1 MGPSL
6 GTLQAFLCLANRKQ
20 PPAPAVSFPGGGP
33 AIVILCL
40 ISAQT
45 TRYALLN
52 LLSITHVLPWV
63 DPNHAV

>member
-1 MGPSL
+1 MGPSR

-33 AIVILCL
+33 AIAMFCL
-40 ISAQT
+40 VSAQT
-45 TRYALLN
+45 TLYTLLN
-52 LLSITHVLPWV
+52 LLSITRVLPWV